1 MEIMDIHKLL
11 ELTVVKK
18 ASDLHLKASSVPT
31 LRVDGVLVPVKGEPP
46 LTSRDTHEAFE
57 SLTDEKQR
65 ERFYR
70 DSELD
75 FAYNISGMARF
86 RVNIAMQR
94 GSVCLSLRY
103 VPVEAPTIEQ
113 FALPEICKTLILRPR
128 GLVLLTG
135 PTGSGKSTTLAAM
148 ISYLNERER
157 RKVICIEDPIEF
169 VHRDKECFIIQR
181 ELGEDTQSF
190 AAALIHSLRQDPDVI
205 LVGEMRDLETMST
218 AITAAETGHLVLS
231 TLHTIGAAATID
243 RIIDVFP
250 PHQQPQIRSQL
261 AIVLQAVLTQVL
273 LPKADGNGRTAA
285 FEIMLGNYA
294 IGNLIREARIHE
306 IPSVLEV
313 SSQQGMYTLD
323 QELERLVK
331 DGLVT
336 IDNAL
341 MSAHRPDILRGKI
354 FSALKAKGAKGVTH
368 PGRRT

>member
-1 MEIMDIHKLL
+1 MNIHKFL
-11 ELTVVKK
+11 ELTVEKK

-31 LRVDGVLVPVKGEPP
+31 LRINGVLEPVRGEPP
-46 LTSRDTHEAFE
+46 LTSQDTREAFE
-57 SLTDEKQR
+57 GLTDEKQR
-65 ERFYR
+65 ETFYR
-70 DSELD
+70 ESELD
-75 FAYNISGMARF
+75 FAYNIPGKARF

-103 VPVEAPTIEQ
+103 IPLEAPTIEQ
-113 FALPEICKTLILRPR
+113 FALPEVCKSLILKPR

-148 ISYLNERER
+148 INYLNNLEK

-181 ELGEDTQSF
+181 ELGEDTRSF

-250 PHQQPQIRSQL
+250 PYQQPQIRSQL
-261 AIVLQAVLTQVL
+261 AIVLQAVMTQVL
-273 LPKADGNGRTAA
+273 LPRADGNGRTAA

-294 IGNLIREARIHE
+294 IGSLIRESRIHE
-306 IPSVLEV
+306 ISSVLEV
-313 SSQQGMYTLD
+313 SSQQGMHTLD
-323 QELERLVK
+323 QDLERLAK

-336 IDNAL
+336 IENAL
-341 MSAHRPDILRGKI
+341 MNANRPDILRGKL
-354 FSALKAKGAKGVTH
+354 FSALKAKGTKDAAH
-368 PGRRT
+368 AGRRV